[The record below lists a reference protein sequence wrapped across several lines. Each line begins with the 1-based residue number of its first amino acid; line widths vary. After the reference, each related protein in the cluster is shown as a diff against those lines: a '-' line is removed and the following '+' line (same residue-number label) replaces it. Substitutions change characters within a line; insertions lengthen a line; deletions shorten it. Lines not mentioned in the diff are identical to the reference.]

1 MGSTLKISAVDR
13 IRNPLLSI
21 AVFLLAFLSSCSE
34 TKSIIVTQDWQ
45 TISPVL
51 REMYDHLGGSEVL
64 GPAISLPTEEG
75 GRTSQY
81 TRAAK
86 LEFDQTRPVNTR
98 FRLLPI
104 GVELGYVESPKP
116 PFDFH
121 NESLCSAHQVAP
133 MFLAMYEK
141 LGKEFIGCPISE
153 LRFNPS
159 RNRFEQYFE
168 NLGLYR
174 LKGTDSVH
182 TLDWG
187 WIACGD
193 PCLNSPLKKDTV
205 YSIANPGYVDLQYHL
220 HPVFKEFA
228 NRLGTDLTGFPLSD
242 PHINKDGRFDQVMER
257 VVLSASSPDSPET
270 VTLRSLSKEFHIPV
284 ANPRPFR
291 QAPGFYLYKTFNELG
306 YEIPEEV
313 WVYILDHGG
322 VEVIGAPIT
331 HLTVEEDQLFSQ
343 CFVNLCLYYDLTET
357 GMPRVYPM
365 SLGYIYNS
373 FVPPPKNPAPGD
385 LLETPETKERLTLN
399 VWASMPSVKTN
410 QQQEIGVI
418 ASRNGNPEAG
428 VTPILIIF
436 LPDGRHLK
444 ISMSPT
450 GDDGRTGVRLPTL
463 DAASGSIINYEICVE
478 TESNKLYCN
487 GNSFVIWDNP

>member
-1 MGSTLKISAVDR
+1 M
-13 IRNPLLSI
+13 
-21 AVFLLAFLSSCSE
+21 
-34 TKSIIVTQDWQ
+34 
-45 TISPVL
+45 
-51 REMYDHLGGSEVL
+51 
-64 GPAISLPTEEG
+64 
-75 GRTSQY
+75 
-81 TRAAK
+81 
-86 LEFDQTRPVNTR
+86 
-98 FRLLPI
+98 
-104 GVELGYVESPKP
+104 
-116 PFDFH
+116 
-121 NESLCSAHQVAP
+121 
-133 MFLAMYEK
+133 
-141 LGKEFIGCPISE
+141 
-153 LRFNPS
+153 
-159 RNRFEQYFE
+159 
-168 NLGLYR
+168 
-174 LKGTDSVH
+174 
-182 TLDWG
+182 
-187 WIACGD
+187 
-193 PCLNSPLKKDTV
+193 
-205 YSIANPGYVDLQYHL
+205 
-220 HPVFKEFA
+220 
-228 NRLGTDLTGFPLSD
+228 
-242 PHINKDGRFDQVMER
+242 
-257 VVLSASSPDSPET
+257 
-270 VTLRSLSKEFHIPV
+270 TLRSLSKEFHIPV

-373 FVPPPKNPAPGD
+373 FVTPPKNPAPGD

-436 LPDGRHLK
+436 MPDGRHLK

-478 TESNKLYCN
+478 TELNKLYCN